1 MAIDDG
7 ADRRSSGPPIDRD
20 DENPEPRSLR
30 GDLLEALRRKA
41 FEIYVNRGVATE
53 RRIAD
58 AHAFADLIVAA
69 ITPEVFDAAL
79 RGKVATST
87 LADLLPAS
95 PLRH

>member
-20 DENPEPRSLR
+20 DDNPEPCSLR

-41 FEIYVNRGVATE
+41 FEIYVNRGVASE
-53 RRIAD
+53 LHIAN
-58 AHAFADLIVAA
+58 AHAFADAIVAA
-69 ITPEVFDAAL
+69 ITVEVFDSAL
-79 RGKVATST
+79 RGQAATSS

>member
-20 DENPEPRSLR
+20 DDNPEPRSLR

-41 FEIYVNRGVATE
+41 FETYVNFGVATE
-53 RRIAD
+53 LDIAN
-58 AHAFADLIVAA
+58 AHAFADAIVAA

-79 RGKVATST
+79 RGKAATASV
-87 LADLLPAS
+87 ADLLPPS